1 MITVFTTT
9 TCAYC
14 QMLKKYLTM
23 KGYEYNVVNL
33 DDDPDKRQELLEKT
47 GAMTVPITQ
56 VDDEFVIGWNPS
68 LLNKAL
74 GVA

>member
-14 QMLKKYLTM
+14 KMVKQYLSM
-23 KGYEYNVVNL
+23 KGKEFSVVNL
-33 DDDPDKRQELLEKT
+33 DDDPAMRQTLYERT

-56 VDDEFVIGWNPS
+56 VDDEYIVGWNPAK
-68 LLNKAL
+68 LATI
-74 GVA
+74 

>member
-23 KGYEYNVVNL
+23 KGYDYDVVNL
-33 DDDPDKRQELLEKT
+33 DDDPTKRQELLEKT
-47 GAMTVPITQ
+47 GAN
-56 VDDEFVIGWNPS
+56 DSAYNP
-68 LLNKAL
+68 
-74 GVA
+74 G

>member
-23 KGYEYNVVNL
+23 KGYDYDVVNL
-33 DDDPDKRQELLEKT
+33 DDDPTKRQELLEKT

-56 VDDEFVIGWNPS
+56 VDDQFVIGWNPS

>member
-14 QMLKKYLTM
+14 KMVKQYLTL
-23 KGYEYNVVNL
+23 KGKEFQVVNL
-33 DDDPDKRQELLEKT
+33 DEDPAKRQELFEKT

-56 VDDEFVIGWNPS
+56 IDNEFVIGFNPS
-68 LLNKAL
+68 QLAQKLA
-74 GVA
+74 VA

>member
-33 DDDPDKRQELLEKT
+33 EDDPERRQELLEKT
-47 GAMTVPITQ
+47 GSMTVPITQ